1 MIKESYRVLKPE
13 RILLLLVGNPTVKGN
28 RIDLA
33 EMTIEIACKS
43 GFTVVG
49 KHKRFGSN
57 RRANLMGHEDLI
69 LFQRS

>member
-1 MIKESYRVLKPE
+1 MLV
-13 RILLLLVGNPTVKGN
+13 LVGNPTVKGI

-33 EMTIEIACKS
+33 EMTKEIALSS

-57 RRANLMGHEDLI
+57 RRANLMGHEDLL
-69 LFQRS
+69 LFQKS